1 MPIGEA
7 VAEDYASLR
16 LSLRAH
22 PLALLRSAIAR
33 ERCGRIPI
41 AQTAALRSARDGQRL
56 AVAGLVLIRQRPGSA
71 NGVIFVTLEDETG
84 IANLVVWPTM
94 FERYRRTVLGARL
107 MVAAGKVQR
116 EGEVIHLVAQR
127 LDDRSALLQ
136 GLAAAVPP
144 LDPVLA
150 RADEVKR
157 PSRDDLM
164 RDFPSRDFH

>member
-1 MPIGEA
+1 M
-7 VAEDYASLR
+7 LF
-16 LSLRAH
+16 
-22 PLALLRSAIAR
+22 RS
-33 ERCGRIPI
+33 
-41 AQTAALRSARDGQRL
+41 
-56 AVAGLVLIRQRPGSA
+56 
-71 NGVIFVTLEDETG
+71 
-84 IANLVVWPTM
+84 
-94 FERYRRTVLGARL
+94 YRRTVLGARL

>member
-1 MPIGEA
+1 M
-7 VAEDYASLR
+7 LF
-16 LSLRAH
+16 
-22 PLALLRSAIAR
+22 RS
-33 ERCGRIPI
+33 
-41 AQTAALRSARDGQRL
+41 RDGQRL